1 MIYISCIILGTIG
14 SVLSIIYAYEWSG
27 ADPYVFNFIVA
38 YTISLAT
45 FQHGLANTRTKI
57 RRK

>member
-1 MIYISCIILGTIG
+1 MIYISCIILGSIG
-14 SVLSIIYAYEWSG
+14 SVLSIIYAYEWTG
-27 ADPYVFNFIVA
+27 ADQYVFNFIVA

-57 RRK
+57 RKK

>member
-1 MIYISCIILGTIG
+1 MIYVSCIILGTIG

-45 FQHGLANTRTKI
+45 FHHGLSNTRTKI